1 VHVFYY
7 SEVTKGS
14 SQVRTDQELLEM
26 FSNHV
31 DSKVVHMTI
40 TYTDPK
46 DMPIS
51 CMCFHPEISQGL
63 DIPCTPSIVCPSLA
77 AASQSTQPAPL
88 PSQPTTNQPT
98 TSQHPPEPSDESNV
112 DPDDDPDDG
121 ILANPEPQNEHVGV
135 DDEEMYFPAPNT
147 HVGGDDVGLIPSLT
161 LNLMLNMRKRMG

>member
-1 VHVFYY
+1 
-7 SEVTKGS
+7 
-14 SQVRTDQELLEM
+14 M

-88 PSQPTTNQPT
+88 PSQPTT
-98 TSQHPPEPSDESNV
+98 SQHPPEPSDESDV

-121 ILANPEPQNEHVGV
+121 TAASITYIGLKQRLKGALLA
-135 DDEEMYFPAPNT
+135 A
-147 HVGGDDVGLIPSLT
+147 L
-161 LNLMLNMRKRMG
+161 